1 MTDVVTSKDRPKY
14 LRLEEQ
20 GEQTS
25 HRTTP
30 ARHRQHRWRR
40 RQRTG
45 HLWL

>member
-25 HRTTP
+25 HRP
-30 ARHRQHRWRR
+30 PPPD
-40 RQRTG
+40 TG
-45 HLWL
+45 GTDDGDDSGQGTFG